1 VTTSWDDL
9 PVTLTV
15 REVCQVLRLSRNAVY
30 ELVRT
35 NGIPHTHLGRAI
47 RVSRDALRQHI
58 ESPHPVSEPTCT
70 VPQFQLARPRVHV
83 RTQPRRLKAAGVHG
97 KGG

>member
-1 VTTSWDDL
+1 MTTSWDEL

-35 NGIPHTHLGRAI
+35 NGIPHTHLGRAV

-70 VPQFQLARPRVHV
+70 VPQFQLARPRTHV
-83 RTQPRRLKAAGVHG
+83 TRARGGVTAAGAHG
-97 KGG
+97 RR